1 MKSRKKKK
9 KIKDKTNLN
18 IVIKLARNNIPI
30 LTGLMRR
37 INLDNY
43 LSSIDLKKYNPL
55 HISILSILTITQD
68 QQPMVLRTGIP
79 RVPGSSDPF

>member
-37 INLDNY
+37 INLDNC

-55 HISILSILTITQD
+55 HISILSTLTITQD

-79 RVPGSSDPF
+79 QVPGSSDPF